1 MAPRPSS
8 SGISRS
14 IVTTSGWYWWTLR
27 TASKPSRAVATTR
40 NGPPP
45 SSPPSTSHSTRRIN
59 ALSSTTRT
67 LGRGSEDDGIGS
79 HDADFDLAV
88 VEAEAHGAAAVPPH
102 RLRDDRDRGGA
113 QRAVRGD
120 DVTLAHLDGARGHQG
135 GEHAGAA
142 GRPVGNLDDGLLRER
157 RTHSGRR

>member
-14 IVTTSGWYWWTLR
+14 MVTTSGRYWWTLR

-45 SSPPSTSHSTRRIN
+45 SSPPSTSHSTRRIS
-59 ALSSTTRT
+59 ALSSTTKT
-67 LGRGSEDDGIGS
+67 VGRGSEDDDIGS

-88 VEAEAHGAAAVPPH
+88 VEVEAHGAAAVPPY
-102 RLRDDRDRGGA
+102 RLRDDGDGGGA
-113 QRAVRGD
+113 QCAAGGD
-120 DVTLAHLDGARGHQG
+120 DVALPHLDGAWGHQR

-142 GRPVGNLDDGLLRER
+142 G
-157 RTHSGRR
+157 